1 MPLLQRCPWP
11 ASLVN
16 LSGSPP
22 KQHLG
27 WLIVCLHSSVCLF
40 VSYLFSQTASSWE
53 QGLACIAHFTLS
65 ALHCTEKASTE
76 NTKTRRRGACRQSAS
91 SRLSDT
97 YSSAGG
103 WLHSAVTGRDRLLN
117 FSPNLCIHLNCGP
130 EQVTVPSKCSQN
142 GRQKWEN

>member
-1 MPLLQRCPWP
+1 MPLLQRRCPWP

-16 LSGSPP
+16 LSGSLP

-27 WLIVCLHSSVCLF
+27 RLIVCLHSSVCLF

-91 SRLSDT
+91 SKLSDT

-103 WLHSAVTGRDRLLN
+103 WLHSAVMGRKIDFWILVLICAYIWTVALN
-117 FSPNLCIHLNCGP
+117 KSLNVLKMVDKN
-130 EQVTVPSKCSQN
+130 EKTN
-142 GRQKWEN
+142 